1 MRAILI
7 AVAIAIAMI
16 AALILGRLTSQGIG

>member
-7 AVAIAIAMI
+7 AVAFAIAVIAIMV
-16 AALILGRLTSQGIG
+16 LGGLASHPKG